1 MGIGRGVP
9 YKKGCISTET
19 ITSKENQ
26 LIKEVK
32 KLKEKRFRDEKGQ
45 FIVEGFRFCSEALM
59 SHFEIPLLFISEGSL
74 DRWKSFDLEN
84 KLQSITKVYQVKDNV
99 FKSICSTDTPQ
110 GVVAVAS
117 KIKKDIEYNG
127 GFYILADRIQDPGNM
142 GTIIRTAH
150 AAGVSGVITTEGTV
164 DIYNEKTMRSTMGS
178 IFHVP
183 VIEDSDL
190 KAIQELRNRGYKLVV
205 STLDTEK
212 NFFDV
217 DLRSNVIIAV
227 GNEGNGISDRVQSI
241 ADIKV
246 KIPMPGGAESLNVGV
261 AASIMVFERVRQN
274 FRI

>member
-1 MGIGRGVP
+1 MM
-9 YKKGCISTET
+9 ET
-19 ITSKENQ
+19 ITSKDNQ
-26 LIKEVK
+26 LIKEIK
-32 KLKEKRFRDEKGQ
+32 KLKEKRYRDEKGQ

-59 SHFEIPLLFISEGSL
+59 SHFEIPFLFISEGSL
-74 DRWKSFDLEN
+74 DRWKSFNLEN
-84 KLQSITKVYQVKDNV
+84 KLQNSTKVYQVKDSV
-99 FKSICSTDTPQ
+99 LKSICSTDTPQ
-110 GVVAVAS
+110 GVAAVAS
-117 KIKKDIEYNG
+117 KANTDLRYDD

-150 AAGVSGVITTEGTV
+150 AAGASGVITTEGTV

-178 IFHVP
+178 IFHIK

-190 KAIQELRNRGYKLVV
+190 KIIKELKNRGFKLVV
-205 STLDTEK
+205 STLDTDK

-217 DLRSNVIIAV
+217 SLKDNVIIAV

-261 AASIMVFERVRQN
+261 AASIMIFEKVRQDMM
-274 FRI
+274 